1 MACRLPLRQQLVL
14 CRDALDQV
22 VERTLAPV
30 HFLKVQG
37 ATATHNMDKQKGEL
51 TKVPLRPCRDALDQV
66 VERTLALVH
75 FLKAQGATATHNM
88 DNLLLR
94 ESMDVIGAQAF
105 WNPAPLCM
113 YFMQS

>member
-1 MACRLPLRQQLVL
+1 MPAF
-14 CRDALDQV
+14 
-22 VERTLAPV
+22 T
-30 HFLKVQG
+30 
-37 ATATHNMDKQKGEL
+37 
-51 TKVPLRPCRDALDQV
+51 CRDALDQV

-105 WNPAPLCM
+105 
-113 YFMQS
+113 S